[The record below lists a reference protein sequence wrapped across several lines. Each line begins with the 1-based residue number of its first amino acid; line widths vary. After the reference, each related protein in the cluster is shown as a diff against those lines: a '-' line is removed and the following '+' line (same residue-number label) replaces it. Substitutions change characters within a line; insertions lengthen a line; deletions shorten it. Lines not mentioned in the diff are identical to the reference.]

1 MNYQIVEERRGDLV
15 LTTDRSRIDVDV
27 VLAMLLTSHWG
38 GSMTRPMLE
47 RAIENSVC
55 FGVYAAGETGLRQV
69 AFTRAVSDLTTYA
82 YLTDVIVADDMRGR
96 GIGSWMVESVLAHPD
111 LQGLRRIA
119 LFTRDARRLYERY
132 GFSTEM
138 PASVYMERR
147 RRSD

>member
-1 MNYQIVEERRGDLV
+1 MNDQIVEERRGDLV

-27 VLAMLLTSHWG
+27 VLAMLHASHWG
-38 GSMTRPMLE
+38 GSITRPMLE

-55 FGVYAAGETGLRQV
+55 FGVYAIAETGWRQV

-82 YLTDVIVADDMRGR
+82 YLTDVIVADNMRGR

-147 RRSD
+147 RSD